1 MLAPDDPLMVVNL
14 MLEVVADA
22 LRWQVSEVDGAI
34 KNQDL
39 VSSIKLIGQSVSKDF
54 LFRLLDRLMQ
64 EARQLASTS
73 NPSPQL
79 LLEALLDAVSHRQ
92 VEVF

>member
-1 MLAPDDPLMVVNL
+1 MYTDDQCSTKYDLASN
-14 MLEVVADA
+14 
-22 LRWQVSEVDGAI
+22 DGTV

-39 VSSIKLIGQSVSKDF
+39 AGNVKVIGQSVSKDF

-64 EARQLASTS
+64 EARQLSSTS

-92 VEVF
+92 LEVF